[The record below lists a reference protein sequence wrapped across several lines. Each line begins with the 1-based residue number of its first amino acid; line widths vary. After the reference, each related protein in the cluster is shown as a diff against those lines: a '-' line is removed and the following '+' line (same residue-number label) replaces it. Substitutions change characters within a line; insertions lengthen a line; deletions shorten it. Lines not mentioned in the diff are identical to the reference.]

1 MRYCID
7 AKIQN
12 AADPRESEWT
22 DDDSLGRS
30 SNIFEIIYSLIMTNV
45 GFSMKQKS
53 GDDLLLELRGKKQI
67 VVEITDLN
75 TVGQKQV
82 ILRHQ

>member
-1 MRYCID
+1 
-7 AKIQN
+7 
-12 AADPRESEWT
+12 
-22 DDDSLGRS
+22 
-30 SNIFEIIYSLIMTNV
+30 MTNV